1 MKLSGV
7 LLAQAVYSKLRFK
20 ISSGNFQS
28 LKKFKAF
35 FEIQVIS
42 EKMILANLEFL
53 SNILNPL

>member
-28 LKKFKAF
+28 LKRF
-35 FEIQVIS
+35 FEIQVIF

-53 SNILNPL
+53 SIILNPM